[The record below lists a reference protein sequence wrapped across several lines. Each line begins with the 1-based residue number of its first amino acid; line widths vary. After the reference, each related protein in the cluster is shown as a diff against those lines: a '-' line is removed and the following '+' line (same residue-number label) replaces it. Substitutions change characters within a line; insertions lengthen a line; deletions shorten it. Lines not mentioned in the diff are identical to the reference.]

1 MLPEAVYFFFC
12 TKLVL
17 QSANGFVYATL
28 VIKSACAPSTYD
40 L

>member
-28 VIKSACAPSTYD
+28 VIE
-40 L
+40 